1 VSTPPP
7 VVVDVSAA
15 EPPYEQVRRQI
26 AGHIMSGALPDGS
39 RLPTIQALAADLGL
53 AGNTVGRAYKELEAA
68 GLVRTRRRVG
78 TVVIRARVDGEAA
91 LARSAAAYA
100 RDVVRAGLDETAA
113 MDLVRAALRAA
124 GAGA

>member
-1 VSTPPP
+1 MSAAAA
-7 VVVDVSAA
+7 VVVEVGAA

-26 AGHIMSGALPDGS
+26 AGHIMSGALADGS

-78 TVVIRARVDGEAA
+78 TVVTRPRADGDLA
-91 LARSAAAYA
+91 LALSAASYA
-100 RDVVRAGLDETAA
+100 RDAMRAGVGETAA
-113 MDLVRAALRAA
+113 MDLVRAALREALT
-124 GAGA
+124 GA

>member
-1 VSTPPP
+1 MSAAAA
-7 VVVDVSAA
+7 VVVDVGAA

-26 AGHIMSGALPDGS
+26 AGHIMSGALADGS

-78 TVVIRARVDGEAA
+78 TVVTRPRADEDVA
-91 LARSAAAYA
+91 LARSAASYA
-100 RDVVRAGLDETAA
+100 RDAMRAGVGETAA
-113 MDLVRAALRAA
+113 MDLVRAALREA